1 MRPPPQAE
9 LGGVWV
15 SDFDI
20 EWSPESY
27 AANAHLH
34 AAKGKDY
41 SLVKADTQ
49 RMQPVS
55 FSGPLPHLVVPWP
68 A

>member
-1 MRPPPQAE
+1 M
-9 LGGVWV
+9 WV